1 MYSAKELIVQ
11 QQREALEELAKT
23 TGTLA
28 RLRKL
33 LREQQGYEPAA
44 LEESARD
51 LMGELSYAGR
61 RFAAR
66 LSVLV
71 ALRCGRVKGVPS
83 DSECTEPNSESD

>member
-1 MYSAKELIVQ
+1 MYKAKELIVQ
-11 QQREALEELAKT
+11 QQTEALEELAKT
-23 TGTLA
+23 TVTLA

-33 LREQQGYEPAA
+33 LREQHSYEPAA
-44 LEESARD
+44 LEESARE
-51 LMGELSYAGR
+51 LMGEFIYAGR

-83 DSECTEPNSESD
+83 E